1 MAIALAKTGILD
13 ELHIELLGTKLEA
26 IDQAEDR
33 EKFKELMQDLNEPIP
48 ASKTVNT
55 VEEALEFADE
65 IGYPVIVR
73 PAFTMGG
80 TGGGMCDNKQQ
91 LQRT

>member
-1 MAIALAKTGILD
+1 
-13 ELHIELLGTKLEA
+13 
-26 IDQAEDR
+26 
-33 EKFKELMQDLNEPIP
+33 MQDLNEPIP

-91 LQRT
+91 L